1 MNYDMKKN
9 AHPFKQ
15 LLVLVGSHL
24 GMLFPLVLLIVVL
37 TVAMNKG
44 DVNPV
49 QTTLLGDNP
58 RLLMAITFLQ
68 SILLFLVPVLIVAN
82 IFYRDNKREFYHYD
96 LSRSKWLLALAGVA
110 TYALLTPFADW
121 LGVWNNQWDFGQMFS
136 LMSDEYTKMIY
147 EVVGAAV
154 NAGFIGL
161 LLMVLAVAVIPA
173 ICEELFFRVGLQQLL
188 GKWFRNDHVAV
199 VVTALIFSFVHF
211 DMDGFLIRFVMGMV
225 LGYVFLYSRSLVP
238 NVMLHF
244 VNNALSTVSMYF
256 ALRNGKSLA
265 ELEQPWMLHWL
276 PTTICT
282 IAAIVLF
289 WYCFVRKRN
298 TVQQQS
304 DDSEPQCP
312 VNC

>member
-1 MNYDMKKN
+1 
-9 AHPFKQ
+9 
-15 LLVLVGSHL
+15 
-24 GMLFPLVLLIVVL
+24 
-37 TVAMNKG
+37 
-44 DVNPV
+44 
-49 QTTLLGDNP
+49 
-58 RLLMAITFLQ
+58 
-68 SILLFLVPVLIVAN
+68 
-82 IFYRDNKREFYHYD
+82 
-96 LSRSKWLLALAGVA
+96 LALAGVA

-121 LGVWNNQWDFGQMFS
+121 LGVWNNQWDFGQLFS
-136 LMSDEYTKMIY
+136 SMSEEYTKMIY

-161 LLMVLAVAVIPA
+161 LLMVLAMAVLPA
-173 ICEELFFRVGLQQLL
+173 ICEEFFFRVGLQQLL

-304 DDSEPQCP
+304 DDSEPQSP

>member
-1 MNYDMKKN
+1 MKKN

-24 GMLFPLVLLIVVL
+24 GMLFPSVLLIVVL
-37 TVAMNKG
+37 TVAINKG

-82 IFYRDNKREFYHYD
+82 IFYRDNKREFYRYD
-96 LSRSKWLLALAGVA
+96 LSRSKWLLALAGMA
-110 TYALLTPFADW
+110 AYALLTPFADW
-121 LGVWNNQWDFGQMFS
+121 LGVWNNHWDVGQIFS
-136 LMSDEYTKMIY
+136 MMSEEYNHTIMGIVK
-147 EVVGAAV
+147 ETT
-154 NAGFIGL
+154 NTGFIGL
-161 LLMVLAVAVIPA
+161 LIMVLVLAVLPA

-199 VVTALIFSFVHF
+199 VVTALIFSFVHL
-211 DMDGFLIRFVMGMV
+211 DMGGFLVRFVMGMV

-244 VNNALSTVSMYF
+244 LNNAVATVSMYF
-256 ALRNGKSLA
+256 ALRNGKSLD

-289 WYCFVRKRN
+289 WYCFVRKTN
-298 TVQQQS
+298 TIQQQS
-304 DDSEPQCP
+304 DDSES
-312 VNC
+312 

>member
-1 MNYDMKKN
+1 MNKN

-15 LLVLVGSHL
+15 LLVLVGSHVV
-24 GMLFPLVLLIVVL
+24 MFIPLVLLVVVL
-37 TVAMNKG
+37 TVVINKG

-49 QTTLLGDNP
+49 QTTLLSDNP
-58 RLLMAITFLQ
+58 RILIATIILQ
-68 SILLFLVPVLIVAN
+68 SILLFLVPVLIVARC
-82 IFYRDNKREFYHYD
+82 FYRDEKREFYCYD
-96 LSRSKWLLALAGVA
+96 LSSHKWLLALAGVA
-110 TYALLTPFADW
+110 IYALLTPFVDW
-121 LGVWNNQWDFGQMFS
+121 LAVWNNHWNVGEMFS
-136 LMSDEYTKMIY
+136 IMSEEYNHMIIGIV
-147 EVVGAAV
+147 EKAV

-161 LLMVLAVAVIPA
+161 LLMVLAVAVLPA

-188 GKWFRNDHVAV
+188 GKWFRNDHAAV
-199 VVTALIFSFVHF
+199 VVTALIFSFVHL

-282 IAAIVLF
+282 IAALVLF
-289 WYCFVRKRN
+289 WYCFVRKTN

-304 DDSEPQCP
+304 DDSETQSP

>member
-1 MNYDMKKN
+1 MEKN
-9 AHPFKQ
+9 VHPFKQ
-15 LLVLVGSHL
+15 LLVLIGSHL
-24 GMLFPLVLLIVVL
+24 GMLIALVLILVVVM
-37 TVAMNKG
+37 VAMVAGGNG
-44 DVNPV
+44 DAQSMLSN
-49 QTTLLGDNP
+49 LDGNMG
-58 RLLMAITFLQ
+58 LLMAMTFVQ
-68 SILLFLVPVLIVAN
+68 DILLFVVPVLIVARC
-82 IFYRDNKREFYHYD
+82 FYRDDKREFCRYD

-110 TYALLTPFADW
+110 TYALLTPFVDW

-136 LMSDEYTKMIY
+136 LMSEEYSQMIY
-147 EVVGAAV
+147 KVVGKAV

-161 LLMVLAVAVIPA
+161 LLMVLAMAVLPA

-199 VVTALIFSFVHF
+199 VVTALIFSFIHF

-282 IAAIVLF
+282 IAALVVF
-289 WYCFVRKRN
+289 WYCFLRKTN
-298 TVQQQS
+298 AIQQQS
-304 DDSEPQCP
+304 NGLDS
-312 VNC
+312 

>member
-1 MNYDMKKN
+1 
-9 AHPFKQ
+9 
-15 LLVLVGSHL
+15 
-24 GMLFPLVLLIVVL
+24 
-37 TVAMNKG
+37 
-44 DVNPV
+44 
-49 QTTLLGDNP
+49 
-58 RLLMAITFLQ
+58 MAIDFVQ
-68 SILLFLVPVLIVAN
+68 SILLFVVPVLIVARC
-82 IFYRDNKREFYHYD
+82 FYRDNKREFYRYD

-121 LGVWNNQWDFGQMFS
+121 LGVWNNHWDFGQMFS
-136 LMSDEYTKMIY
+136 LMSEEYSQMIY
-147 EVVGAAV
+147 KIVEKAV

-161 LLMVLAVAVIPA
+161 LLMVLAVAVLPA

-188 GKWFRNDHVAV
+188 GKWFRNDHAAV
-199 VVTALIFSFVHF
+199 VVTALIFSFVHL

-244 VNNALSTVSMYF
+244 VNNALSTVGMYF

-282 IAAIVLF
+282 IAALVLF
-289 WYCFVRKRN
+289 WYCFVRKTN
-298 TVQQQS
+298 TVHQQS
-304 DDSEPQCP
+304 DDSEAQSP

>member
-1 MNYDMKKN
+1 MEKN

-15 LLVLVGSHL
+15 FLVLIGSHL
-24 GMLFPLVLLIVVL
+24 GMLIALVVILVVVI
-37 TVAMNKG
+37 VAMIACSNG
-44 DVNPV
+44 DAQSMLSNLDDNMGLLLAMTFV
-49 QTTLLGDNP
+49 QD
-58 RLLMAITFLQ
+58 
-68 SILLFLVPVLIVAN
+68 ILLFVVPVLIVAQC
-82 IFYRDNKREFYHYD
+82 FYRDNKREFYRYD

-121 LGVWNNQWDFGQMFS
+121 LGVWNDQWDFGQMFS
-136 LMSDEYTKMIY
+136 SMSEEYTKMIY

-188 GKWFRNDHVAV
+188 GKWFMNNHVAV

-304 DDSEPQCP
+304 DDSEPQSP

>member
-1 MNYDMKKN
+1 MEKN
-9 AHPFKQ
+9 VHPFKQ

-24 GMLFPLVLLIVVL
+24 GMLVALVLILVVVM
-37 TVAMNKG
+37 VAMIAGGNG
-44 DVNPV
+44 DAQSMLSNFD
-49 QTTLLGDNP
+49 GNMG
-58 RLLMAITFLQ
+58 LLMVMDFVQ
-68 SILLFLVPVLIVAN
+68 SILLFGVPVLIVARC
-82 IFYRDNKREFYHYD
+82 FYRDNKREFYCYD

-136 LMSDEYTKMIY
+136 SMSEEYSQLIY
-147 EVVGAAV
+147 KIVGKAV

-161 LLMVLAVAVIPA
+161 LLMVLTVAVLPA

-188 GKWFRNDHVAV
+188 GKWFRNDHAAV

-211 DMDGFLIRFVMGMV
+211 EMYGFLVRFVLGMV

-244 VNNALSTVSMYF
+244 MNNALVSISAYF
-256 ALRNGKSLA
+256 ALRNGKSPA
-265 ELEQPWMLHWL
+265 ELEHEQPWMLHWL

-289 WYCFVRKRN
+289 WYCFVRKTN

-304 DDSEPQCP
+304 DDSETQSP

>member
-1 MNYDMKKN
+1 MNKN

-24 GMLFPLVLLIVVL
+24 GMLVALVLILVVVM
-37 TVAMNKG
+37 VAMIAGGNG
-44 DVNPV
+44 DAQSIVSYFDGNM
-49 QTTLLGDNP
+49 G
-58 RLLMAITFLQ
+58 LLMVMDFVQ
-68 SILLFLVPVLIVAN
+68 SILLFGVPVLIVARC
-82 IFYRDNKREFYHYD
+82 FYRDNKREFYCYD

-136 LMSDEYTKMIY
+136 FLSEEYSQIIY
-147 EVVGAAV
+147 KTVEKAV

-161 LLMVLAVAVIPA
+161 LLMVLAVAVLPA

-188 GKWFRNDHVAV
+188 GKWFRNDHAAV

>member
-1 MNYDMKKN
+1 MEKN

-15 LLVLVGSHL
+15 LLVLIGSHL
-24 GMLFPLVLLIVVL
+24 GMLIALELILIVVV
-37 TVAMNKG
+37 VAMVAGGNG
-44 DVNPV
+44 DAPSMLSNLDDNMGLLLAMTFV
-49 QTTLLGDNP
+49 QD
-58 RLLMAITFLQ
+58 
-68 SILLFLVPVLIVAN
+68 ILLFVVPVLIVARC
-82 IFYRDNKREFYHYD
+82 FYRDSKREFYHYD

-136 LMSDEYTKMIY
+136 FMSEEYSQMIY
-147 EVVGAAV
+147 KIVGKAV

-161 LLMVLAVAVIPA
+161 LLMVLAVAVLPA

-188 GKWFRNDHVAV
+188 GKWFRYDHAAV

-244 VNNALSTVSMYF
+244 VNNAVATVSMYF
-256 ALRNGKSLA
+256 ALRNGKSLD

-289 WYCFVRKRN
+289 WYCFVRKTN
-298 TVQQQS
+298 TIQQQS
-304 DDSEPQCP
+304 DDSES
-312 VNC
+312 

>member
-1 MNYDMKKN
+1 MKKN

>member
-1 MNYDMKKN
+1 MEKN

-24 GMLFPLVLLIVVL
+24 GMLVALVLIIVVVM
-37 TVAMNKG
+37 VAMIAGNNG
-44 DVNPV
+44 DAPSMLSNLDGNMG
-49 QTTLLGDNP
+49 LLIAMD
-58 RLLMAITFLQ
+58 FVQ
-68 SILLFLVPVLIVAN
+68 SILLFVVPVLIVARC
-82 IFYRDNKREFYHYD
+82 FYRDNKLEFYRYD

-136 LMSDEYTKMIY
+136 LMSEEYSQMIY
-147 EVVGAAV
+147 NVVGKAV

-161 LLMVLAVAVIPA
+161 LLMVLAMAVLPA

-188 GKWFRNDHVAV
+188 GKWFRNDHASV
-199 VVTALIFSFVHF
+199 VVTALIFSFVHL
-211 DMDGFLIRFVMGMV
+211 DMEGFLVRFLMGMV

-244 VNNALSTVSMYF
+244 VNNAVATVSMYF

-282 IAAIVLF
+282 IAALVVF
-289 WYCFVRKRN
+289 WYCFVRKTN
-298 TVQQQS
+298 AIQQQS
-304 DDSEPQCP
+304 NGLDS
-312 VNC
+312 